1 MKRQT
6 VTGVDRRPAVMTRPL
21 WTCPKCGA
29 RLVTRNMSHSCGFAT
44 LVDWKRRMGPRA
56 RALYDRFEALIA
68 ACGKYYV
75 APAKTRIAFLG
86 RVRSAGITSLSE
98 EGMTCSF
105 SLPKPLKSSH
115 IIKVEEVVPGW
126 WIHRL
131 RITEVS
137 QLDEQCQTWI
147 RDSYRLMGMQQR
159 LLIDGARARGRRR
172 LGSPK

>member
-1 MKRQT
+1 
-6 VTGVDRRPAVMTRPL
+6 
-21 WTCPKCGA
+21 
-29 RLVTRNMSHSCGFAT
+29 
-44 LVDWKRRMGPRA
+44 MGPRA

-68 ACGKYYV
+68 ACGEYHV

-86 RVRSAGITSLSE
+86 RVRFAGITSLSE
-98 EGMTCSF
+98 EGMTCAF
-105 SLPKPLKSSH
+105 ALPKPLKSSR

-137 QLDEQCQTWI
+137 QLDEQCQAWI
-147 RDSYRLMGMQQR
+147 RDSYRLMGMQER

-172 LGSPK
+172 PGSPKRRT